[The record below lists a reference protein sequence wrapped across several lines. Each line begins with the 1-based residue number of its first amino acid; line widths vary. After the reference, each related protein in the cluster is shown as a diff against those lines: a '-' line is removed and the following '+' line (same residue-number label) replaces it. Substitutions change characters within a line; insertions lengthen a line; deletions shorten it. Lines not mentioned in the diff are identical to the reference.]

1 MEDEIK
7 KFNLKIESSKNGT
20 SIVGQEEDVRKAII
34 YLVSYKYD
42 VTQKDYYNQHD
53 KDARLFSIVIDGC
66 DNELIGKVKNIIDKT
81 QRSMGYTLE
90 NPYYINLITHILIL
104 IQRIK
109 NGNCIENKVDFIDKV
124 NIHYFRIANEISIE
138 ISKIIGGEKLNDSE
152 LFFIYQYL
160 VSCGTSNDITDIN
173 IDKGITEISTE
184 IVEFA
189 NDVVGDFKKELN
201 CDIRGNKR
209 IYNLLLLHL
218 NAMIK
223 RCKFN
228 IIVMNPSRINLD
240 LKAKN
245 KDEVF
250 KEMSEMFFDDGCIN
264 SIDDFIKDLYIREE
278 EGMTG
283 VGDGIAIPHGKSD
296 SVIHTSIAIGRANHD
311 IEWNTMDEKPVRVV
325 IMFAVRSVDKTKH
338 VILLSQVAQALCD
351 EDVIEK
357 LLTLKTKE
365 EVINLFK

>member
-1 MEDEIK
+1 MSEKFEI
-7 KFNLKIESSKNGT
+7 
-20 SIVGQEEDVRKAII
+20 D
-34 YLVSYKYD
+34 
-42 VTQKDYYNQHD
+42 
-53 KDARLFSIVIDGC
+53 C
-66 DNELIGKVKNIIDKT
+66 
-81 QRSMGYTLE
+81 
-90 NPYYINLITHILIL
+90 
-104 IQRIK
+104 
-109 NGNCIENKVDFIDKV
+109 
-124 NIHYFRIANEISIE
+124 
-138 ISKIIGGEKLNDSE
+138 
-152 LFFIYQYL
+152 
-160 VSCGTSNDITDIN
+160 
-173 IDKGITEISTE
+173 
-184 IVEFA
+184 
-189 NDVVGDFKKELN
+189 
-201 CDIRGNKR
+201 
-209 IYNLLLLHL
+209 
-218 NAMIK
+218 
-223 RCKFN
+223 
-228 IIVMNPSRINLD
+228 VMNPSRINLD

-296 SVIHTSIAIGRANHD
+296 SVIHTSIAIERANHD